1 MGKEDDVRQVLE
13 TVQDSALG
21 LLSGFGQPPSLLRIQ
36 AGEVVVEARWQ
47 GQAGAPAPSP
57 AVVAAEQEAEDE
69 PRYVCAPSVGV
80 FYVAPK
86 PGADPFVREGDPV
99 TPGQQVGIVEAMK
112 LMMPVTADL
121 HGKVVA
127 VLKNNGESVE
137 YGERLLAVHPVEENR

>member
-1 MGKEDDVRQVLE
+1 VGKDDDVRQVLE
-13 TVQDSALG
+13 TVQDSVLG

-36 AGEVVVEARWQ
+36 AGEVTVEVRWRAAIPVASPTVV
-47 GQAGAPAPSP
+47 
-57 AVVAAEQEAEDE
+57 VAEQEAEDE
-69 PRYVCAPSVGV
+69 LRYVCAPSVGV
-80 FYVAPK
+80 FYLAPK

-137 YGERLLAVHPVEENR
+137 YGERLFAVHPVENR